1 MSASSVRTT
10 LAEVA
15 TSAGVSVATV
25 SKVVNGRRDVS
36 EATRARVQELLDQ
49 NGYQPR
55 TPRRP
60 GPAGK
65 PMIELAFEGEL
76 HAYSAEIV
84 QAVVDAAAQQGT
96 HVVVTRRPTGAA
108 PAEGSLTDW
117 ARALVDTG
125 VRAYIAVTSILS
137 APQITALAR
146 AGVHLVVI
154 DPLEL
159 PNVDVTSIG
168 STNFTGGMSA
178 AQHLL
183 DLGHRRIAFVGGH
196 ARAACNQARMHGFRA
211 VLERAGVDL
220 PAEYVRVSHFMY
232 RDGVAGGAALLDLP
246 TPPTA
251 VFAASDEIAV
261 GVVEAARMRGL
272 RVPDDLSIVG
282 FDDTQLARM
291 SSPPL
296 TTVRQ
301 PLAEMGGMAVRTALR
316 LIAGASIDSHHVELA
331 TELVVRESTAPPS
344 GRGESRSVG
353 PDPD

>member
-1 MSASSVRTT
+1 MSEVTVRTT

-15 TSAGVSVATV
+15 FSAGVSVATV
-25 SKVVNGRRDVS
+25 SKVVNGRSDVS
-36 EATRARVQELLDQ
+36 EKTRARVQELLDA

-55 TPRRP
+55 NPRRRDLS
-60 GPAGK
+60 AT
-65 PMIELAFEGEL
+65 MVELAFEGDL

-84 QAVVDAAAQQGT
+84 QAVVDAAALEGT
-96 HVVVTRRPTGAA
+96 SVVVTRRPLGSP
-108 PAEGSLTDW
+108 PADGSLNEW
-117 ARALVDTG
+117 ARGLADAG
-125 VRAYIAVTSILS
+125 VQAYIAVTSILS
-137 APQITALAR
+137 SSQIAALAR

-211 VLERAGVDL
+211 VLERAGVPL
-220 PAEYVRVSHFMY
+220 PAEYVLAAHFMY
-232 RDGVAGGAALLDLP
+232 RDGVAGGARLLDLP

-251 VFAASDEIAV
+251 IFAASDEIAV
-261 GVVEAARMRGL
+261 GVMEAARTRGL

-301 PLAEMGGMAVRTALR
+301 PLSEMGGMAVRTALR

-331 TELVVRESTAPPS
+331 TELIVRESTAPMP
-344 GRGESRSVG
+344 GRRESR
-353 PDPD
+353 